1 MTEEVVR
8 GAADEKTGREIQVP
22 PGSRLPWRAKVV
34 AAVGVKVVV
43 VKVVVVKVV
52 AMVAQFKS

>member
-22 PGSRLPWRAKVV
+22 PGSRLPWRAKV